1 MLMRFNQNQFQEKL
15 AELAPLPDILKQMQM
30 KMQEAQQ
37 MRIVAERSCEDLSR
51 ELLGCKDKV
60 QTLQNQL
67 DVLRTE
73 HQTLQVVNCYIAC
86 NLMRNFIETSL
97 F

>member
-1 MLMRFNQNQFQEKL
+1 
-15 AELAPLPDILKQMQM
+15 MQI

-37 MRIVAERSCEDLSR
+37 MRLVAERSCEDLSR
-51 ELLGCKDKV
+51 ELLGCKDKI

-73 HQTLQVVNCYIAC
+73 YQTLQVAIYLLYSMQFIIAH
-86 NLMRNFIETSL
+86 NFSYNFIETSL

>member
-1 MLMRFNQNQFQEKL
+1 MLMQFDQNQFQEKL

-37 MRIVAERSCEDLSR
+37 MRLVAERSCEDLSR
-51 ELLGCKDKV
+51 ELLGCKDKI

-73 HQTLQVVNCYIAC
+73 YQTLQVVICYIVC
-86 NLMRNFIETSL
+86 NLLHDFI
-97 F
+97 

>member
-1 MLMRFNQNQFQEKL
+1 MQFDQNQFQEKL
-15 AELAPLPDILKQMQM
+15 AELAPLPDILKQMQI

-37 MRIVAERSCEDLSR
+37 MRLVAERSCEDLSR
-51 ELLGCKDKV
+51 ELLGCKDKI

-73 HQTLQVVNCYIAC
+73 NQTFQVAIYYMAY
-86 NLMRNFIETSL
+86 NFSYNFE
-97 F
+97 FFEQ